1 MDGLKILIADGSSVY
16 RSMFSG
22 AISQVSEDAQVICVD
37 NGREA
42 SDLIKHNDFDIII
55 VDSEIQNP
63 DLYGFLKLLL
73 REIPKAFVLVI
84 ARPSSTSTKIF
95 LEALANG
102 ASESMTKPIYDGYS
116 ENFEIIKNKMADI
129 VKMLHTEESK
139 EEAKYQILVAKS
151 KKALPSKGF
160 RPQLILIAV
169 STGGPR
175 ALESIIPELS
185 GDIPVPILVVQ
196 HMPSHFLGSLAQR
209 LDSKSKLTVKVAE
222 DGETITGRTVYFA
235 PGGVHMRINSDDE
248 IYMDDS
254 PPINGVKPAADALFE
269 SVANEFSGTRILAVI
284 LTGMGQDSK
293 SGLAK
298 LKGKKRCF
306 CIAQSEKTCVVYG
319 MPRAVVEE
327 DLADKVLDLEK
338 IAPEIE
344 SFSY

>member
-1 MDGLKILIADGSSVY
+1 MDGLKVLIADESSVY
-16 RSMFSG
+16 RGMFSS
-22 AISQVSEDAQVICVD
+22 AIKMVCEDAQVSCVAD
-37 NGREA
+37 GIEA
-42 SDLIKHNDFDIII
+42 NELIKRNDFDIVI

-63 DLYGFLKLLL
+63 DLHGFLKQLM

-84 ARPSSTSTKIF
+84 ARPSSTSTKVF

-102 ASESMTKPIYDGYS
+102 ASESMTKPIYDGYG
-116 ENFEIIKNKMADI
+116 ENFDIINNKMAEI
-129 VKMLHTEESK
+129 INMLRGEEDK
-139 EEAKYQILVAKS
+139 EKVKYQILVAKT
-151 KKALPSKGF
+151 KKSQPPKGF

-175 ALESIIPELS
+175 ALEVIIPALS
-185 GDIPVPILVVQ
+185 EDIPVPILIVQ
-196 HMPSHFLGSLAQR
+196 HMPPHFLGSLAQR

-222 DGETITGRTVYFA
+222 DGEKIKGRTVYFA
-235 PGGVHMRINSDDE
+235 PGGVHMRINADDE
-248 IYMDDS
+248 VYMDDS

-269 SVANEFSGTRILAVI
+269 SVANEFSGVRILTII

-319 MPRAVVEE
+319 MRRAVVEE
-327 DLADKVLDLEK
+327 DLADKVLDLEM

-344 SFSY
+344 SFNY